1 MPCFVCGKKQKSL
14 GGDEDESVDEEENE
28 PEEEKED
35 AEQDIDFHWFP

>member
-1 MPCFVCGKKQKSL
+1 MPCFVCGKKQKSWA
-14 GGDEDESVDEEENE
+14 GDEDESDDEEENE